1 MRKHMAWRV
10 LSPYILHSA
19 FSLSKGD
26 CPKKVQPVQVI
37 TEKRELNFPESFS
50 FTDRVDQSVKDW
62 LQLRN
67 RPRLKIQPRSS

>member
-1 MRKHMAWRV
+1 MAWRV

-37 TEKRELNFPESFS
+37 TEKRELISPNDFPS
-50 FTDRVDQSVKDW
+50 
-62 LQLRN
+62 LIALIN
-67 RPRLKIQPRSS
+67 PLKIGCNCATDPV

>member
-1 MRKHMAWRV
+1 MAWRV

-37 TEKRELNFPESFS
+37 TEKRELISPNDFPSLIALINPPKIGCNCA
-50 FTDRVDQSVKDW
+50 TDPV
-62 LQLRN
+62 
-67 RPRLKIQPRSS
+67 